1 MNAAHYHLILNHI
14 PILATFFSIAVLI
27 WGMVANNKSIKL
39 VALVGFIVAGI
50 SVIAV
55 FQTGESAE
63 EIVEEIAAV
72 THESIENHE
81 EAADVAQWLTIILG
95 AGGLAGLVM
104 LAKSVKGLS
113 RFLWVL
119 LVYAIVTAT
128 SLAYTANLGGEIRHS
143 EILESTE
150 TTQSA
155 NLQDN
160 NDRVPDL

>member
-14 PILATFFSIAVLI
+14 PVLATFFSIAVLI
-27 WGMVANNKSIKL
+27 WGMVANNRSIKQ
-39 VALVGFIVAGI
+39 VALVGFIIAGI
-50 SVIAV
+50 FVIVA

-63 EIVEEIAAV
+63 DIVEGIAAV
-72 THESIENHE
+72 THDAIENHE
-81 EAADVAQWLTIILG
+81 EAADIAQWLTLILG
-95 AGGLAGLVM
+95 VGGLAGLIM

-128 SLAYTANLGGEIRHS
+128 SLAYTANLGGEIRHT
-143 EILESTE
+143 EILESAE

-155 NLQDN
+155 VVGESEDGAS
-160 NDRVPDL
+160 DL

>member
-1 MNAAHYHLILNHI
+1 MNAAHYHLIINHI
-14 PILATFFSIAVLI
+14 PVLATFFSIAILI
-27 WGMVANNKSIKL
+27 WGMVANNKSIKQ
-39 VALVGFIVAGI
+39 VALIGFVIAGIFVIVA
-50 SVIAV
+50 

-63 EIVEEIAAV
+63 DIVEEIAAV
-72 THESIENHE
+72 THESIESHE
-81 EAADVAQWLTIILG
+81 EAADIAQWLTIILG

-104 LAKSVKGLS
+104 LAKSVRGLS

-119 LVYAIVTAT
+119 LVYAMVTAT

-155 NLQDN
+155 EIQDDD
-160 NDRVPDL
+160 DRVPDL